1 MYEDG
6 RLSTRERRELWLD
19 ENTEPTI
26 DELVVAAATA
36 MYGTLLPE
44 NYVEPKADKYGPAA

>member
-6 RLSTRERRELWLD
+6 RLSTRERRELWPD
-19 ENTEPTI
+19 DEPTM
-26 DELVVAAATA
+26 DEVIAAAATA

-44 NYVEPKADKYGPAA
+44 NYTEPEADDHDV